1 MDQYIIFETERLIVR
16 RYTQADKDNFYSLSG
31 NEDVMRYIRPVQTK
45 DESDKFL
52 SENISIYEK
61 HPMMGRWAVDEIS
74 SGKFI
79 GSFAVIYIPDS
90 DKIQL
95 GYSLKKEEWG
105 KGYATELTIAGLHY
119 VFNKMK
125 LPLIYGVTEKD
136 NTASQKVLLKIGF
149 QFETT
154 FKESDKELLRFIIYR
169 EII

>member
-1 MDQYIIFETERLIVR
+1 MDPYIIFETDRLIVR

-61 HPMMGRWAVDEIS
+61 HPMMGRWAVDEVS